1 MERKRRTAALALL
14 LTAVLLLCMVPA
26 LAEGDTEPDGEIP
39 EPLEVSEPADGGES
53 QEAAGD
59 GEQDPKPPEE
69 TNPTEVQPPEETP
82 PSDDSETIFQ
92 ERESKGG
99 GVWQEG
105 YDGTEP
111 WITTVDDDL
120 VYTGE
125 TDFRNLKFSDLRER
139 VLEGSLSAL
148 MLEESIASIDSIDF
162 TRMYQDLAD
171 QMSSLE
177 QAQSIY
183 AQIPIANEFEGAMQG
198 YVISNLQSSYSA
210 LSSNVADL
218 ATGQIQKDYA
228 AAKRQL
234 QNARDQMV
242 IGAESLYI
250 AILELEQT
258 QATLERNL
266 TALDRTVKEMEVRY
280 RLGQVSALTAE
291 QVKSG
296 KASLESSLST
306 VEMNLRRCKLQL
318 QAMIGVS
325 MNGSLVLGPLPELSD
340 GLLASMDQKEDLAE
354 AKNLSYDLFAAKKK
368 LNEASEAYDDAQESY
383 TRNSYNLRSARHT
396 YESALYEYKA
406 SVQNFEMGFRN
417 AYDSVKDYQQ
427 ILNASQTTLAFQEKS
442 YASAELKY
450 QQGTLSA
457 NALADAGDDLAEAKD
472 AVATARR
479 NLFTAYRTYYWAVS
493 YGVMNSST
501 N

>member
-1 MERKRRTAALALL
+1 MEQKRWKPVLALIL
-14 LTAVLLLCMVPA
+14 AAVLALCMVPA
-26 LAEGDTEPDGEIP
+26 LAEGETGPDAEVPEVLESPEPAGGTEQDTEP
-39 EPLEVSEPADGGES
+39 AGGT
-53 QEAAGD
+53 
-59 GEQDPKPPEE
+59 EQD
-69 TNPTEVQPPEETP
+69 TESAEPSEGQPPEETTP
-82 PSDDSETIFQ
+82 PDDSETVFQ

-105 YDGTEP
+105 YDGTTP

-125 TDFRNLKFSDLRER
+125 TDFRNLKFSDLRDR

-177 QAQSIY
+177 RTQAIY

-198 YVISNLQSSYSA
+198 YVISNLQSSYVA
-210 LSSNVADL
+210 LSSNVSEL
-218 ATGQIQKDYA
+218 ARGQLQKDYA

-266 TALDRTVKEMEVRY
+266 TAMERTIKEMEVRY

-306 VEMNLRRCKLQL
+306 VKMNLRRCKLQL

-340 GLLASMDQKEDLAE
+340 GLLASMDQKADLAE

-368 LNEASEAYDDAQESY
+368 LNEASETYDDAQESY
-383 TRNSYNLRSARHT
+383 TKNSYNLRSARHT

-406 SVQNFEMGFRN
+406 AVQNFEMGFQN

-427 ILNASQTTLAFQEKS
+427 ILNASQTTLAFQEKN

-472 AVATARR
+472 AVSTARR

-501 N
+501 K